1 MYRFTLAL
9 ILYTVKVFPKR
20 KIFGW
25 HRSRK
30 FINWKSERLIS
41 HKLRLSEYVRNIKRI
56 LRGFYAFK
64 HLHPVVGY
72 LMDLCYGFWSSFAFK
87 KKCYKT
93 RQKKLKMHD
102 LICFAHIAN
111 RIDKTKIGIK

>member
-1 MYRFTLAL
+1 
-9 ILYTVKVFPKR
+9 
-20 KIFGW
+20 
-25 HRSRK
+25 
-30 FINWKSERLIS
+30 
-41 HKLRLSEYVRNIKRI
+41 
-56 LRGFYAFK
+56 
-64 HLHPVVGY
+64 
-72 LMDLCYGFWSSFAFK
+72 MDLCYGFWSSFAFK